1 MDERFLM
8 EEMLEQMK
16 KRNEIQERI
25 ECEMKL
31 QNDLI
36 AYYLENGKKVSN
48 AIDDFD
54 IYTQVERIRTRR
66 RIK

>member
-1 MDERFLM
+1 MEERFL
-8 EEMLEQMK
+8 
-16 KRNEIQERI
+16 
-25 ECEMKL
+25 
-31 QNDLI
+31 NDLI

-54 IYTQVERIRTRR
+54 IYTQIDRIKTRR